1 MSQPVRREFLAGFN
15 QPEVEAVASNGAR
28 RPSRRPRLSQ
38 TPHAD
43 GGRSMRGTQ
52 ILAQNTLI
60 RVLARHSAFF
70 PVAPTI
76 GRYAFDQTSRSTGHD

>member
-1 MSQPVRREFLAGFN
+1 MSQPVRREFLAGLN

-43 GGRSMRGTQ
+43 GGRSMR
-52 ILAQNTLI
+52 
-60 RVLARHSAFF
+60 VARKFLRK
-70 PVAPTI
+70 T
-76 GRYAFDQTSRSTGHD
+76 RSLQGVGAA